1 MDTLQLIRS
10 YQTYN
15 FIKNLKTKINNV
27 ESPKINENIK
37 AIENSFSNEEIL
49 NDIAVALLNY
59 IWPISQENSRIILN
73 EKVY

>member
-27 ESPKINENIK
+27 ENTKVNENIK

-49 NDIAVALLNY
+49 NG
-59 IWPISQENSRIILN
+59 E
-73 EKVY
+73 